1 MKDFDYRKYLAE
13 GKLLKEA
20 ELTDDL
26 VQRVAQAI
34 ADEFTA
40 EDREL
45 DLKYVITPNSI
56 EAYPDGGGFDL
67 DVEAGPNTPGDDWED
82 SRGFGIANYLGDY
95 AGGSFVIRPEGD
107 GHLVT
112 NAASRNAKVAYI
124 TPEDEIEII
133 SAEDSKADLGMTDDV
148 ETDYMERRKE
158 MSDYMN
164 EAYTPGSGWTKDFDY
179 DGMLNLALKLNA
191 DSPMD
196 LLLKVSSDLEDVN
209 YHRENSHL
217 TDAIDAIK
225 SGDRVEAKI
234 SINRFRKEVK
244 KNLNENTIKE
254 RKTISKNKTKMKK
267 SELKEMIKMALSED
281 ARTDAEQEGYKDGF
295 DDAKDDIEAKLK
307 GMKVSEAEEVDVEDN
322 EEVDVDI
329 EKEVDIDDESV
340 ESDIEV
346 KGSMPG
352 EDADEVAVQSLLMKA
367 QEEAAKLGDE
377 KLTDQIGNTITYFTR
392 AHVAT
397 VDETLN
403 EAVDLKSLMN
413 GDKVNNDALVVMSRS
428 YKDEEDARKH
438 AMRPKSIKDNSENAG
453 PGAKLMVFADLAGG
467 PDREMKIDD
476 GKVEDVRLFSN
487 WDNMN
492 EETDYD
498 NTDAVSGDINVTNDN
513 PAADAEIGLALNEE
527 VARFKKLAGIIK

>member
-1 MKDFDYRKYLAE
+1 MNNFDLKKYLAE
-13 GKLLKEA
+13 GKLLNEV

-26 VQRVAQAI
+26 VQRVAQAV

-67 DVEAGPNTPGDDWED
+67 DVNAGPNTPGDDWKD

-95 AGGSFVIRPEGD
+95 AGGSFVVRPEGD

-124 TPEDEIEII
+124 TPEGEIEII

-179 DGMLNLALKLNA
+179 DGMLGLALKLNA

-196 LLLKVSSDLEDVN
+196 LLQKVSDDLEDVN
-209 YHRENSHL
+209 YHRENSYL

-225 SGDRVEAKI
+225 NEDRVEAKI
-234 SINRFRKEVK
+234 AINRFRKEVK

-254 RKTISKNKTKMKK
+254 RKTISKNKTTMKK

-307 GMKVSEAEEVDVEDN
+307 DMKVSEGDNYYEDSMDEAEEVDVEDN
-322 EEVDVDI
+322 EKVDVDI
-329 EKEVDIDDESV
+329 EKDVEVDDKSV
-340 ESDIEV
+340 ETDIEV

-367 QEEAAKLGDE
+367 QEEASKLGDE

-397 VDETLN
+397 VDEA
-403 EAVDLKSLMN
+403 EEMDEIA
-413 GDKVNNDALVVMSRS
+413 AL
-428 YKDEEDARKH
+428 
-438 AMRPKSIKDNSENAG
+438 
-453 PGAKLMVFADLAGG
+453 PGSTG
-467 PDREMKIDD
+467 
-476 GKVEDVRLFSN
+476 VEDVNVDDPAEDAMVGLT
-487 WDNMN
+487 
-492 EETDYD
+492 ETLRWQR
-498 NTDAVSGDINVTNDN
+498 I
-513 PAADAEIGLALNEE
+513 
-527 VARFKKLAGIIK
+527 AGIAKDNGLYSK